1 MRNAAQDSHRIG
13 IHEKV
18 AALSQSRIYPSAPRG
33 VEHIETHMAHVFLTD
48 DHAWKL
54 KKPVKTP
61 FLDFSTREKRRHD
74 CEEEVRL
81 NRRLARDVYLGVVP
95 LTRSTEGSLQ
105 LNGDGETVDWLVQ
118 MRRLP
123 RERSLESMI
132 KSDDVGPEEIRP
144 AAQHLSRFY
153 HRAAPIAIAA
163 GDYPASLLASIDAN
177 GRELNSPQ
185 FAFASDQL
193 QPIQEWQRTYVES
206 HRDRLNQRVVQ
217 GHIIEAHGDLRPEH
231 IFLVDPPVI
240 VDCLEFNRELR
251 ILDAASELMFLV
263 LECERQGAAWV
274 KETLL
279 ETYAAVTK
287 DAPPTDLL
295 LFYRA
300 WHACTRAK
308 ISLWHIRDGRDNSQV
323 WKAKAH
329 EYLRLATPS

>member
-1 MRNAAQDSHRIG
+1 MKNTAQDSPPIG
-13 IHEKV
+13 IDDKV
-18 AALSQSRIYPSAPRG
+18 AALSQSSIYPSAPRG

-48 DHAWKL
+48 EHAWKL

-61 FLDFSTREKRRHD
+61 FLDFSTIEKRRHD
-74 CEEEVRL
+74 CKEEVRL
-81 NRRLARDVYLGVVP
+81 NRRLAPEVYLGVVP
-95 LTRSTEGSLQ
+95 LRRSTENRLQ

-132 KSDDVGPEEIRP
+132 KSDCVGPEDIRP
-144 AAQHLSRFY
+144 SAQRLGDFY

-177 GRELNSPQ
+177 GRELNSSQ
-185 FAFASDQL
+185 FGFASDQL
-193 QPIQEWQRTYVES
+193 QPLQEWQRTYVEK
-206 HRDRLNQRVVQ
+206 HRGRLDQRVLQ
-217 GHIIEAHGDLRPEH
+217 GHVIEAHGDLRPEH
-231 IFLVDPPVI
+231 IFLVDPPMI

-251 ILDAASELMFLV
+251 ILDTASELMFLA
-263 LECERQGAAWV
+263 LECERLGAAWV
-274 KETLL
+274 QQSLL

-287 DAPPTDLL
+287 DAPLPDLL

-308 ISLWHIRDGRDNSQV
+308 ISLWHIHDGRDNADV

-329 EYLRLATPS
+329 EYLRLATPG